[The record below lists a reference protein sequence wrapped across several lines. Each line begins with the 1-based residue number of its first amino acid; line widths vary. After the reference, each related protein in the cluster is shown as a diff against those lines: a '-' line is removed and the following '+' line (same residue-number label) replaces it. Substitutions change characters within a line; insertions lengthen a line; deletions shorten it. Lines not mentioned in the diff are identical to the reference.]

1 MMATHSQEQ
10 ADRWF
15 SRECEFVAG
24 CTNMEHLPV
33 GNLPEIAFAGRSNVG
48 KSSLVNGVTG
58 RKALARTSNTPG
70 HTRQLNFFKLGDALM
85 LVDLPGYGYAK
96 APKDEINAWTMLTRD
111 YLRGRVALRRV
122 YLLIDSRHGIK
133 DTDKQIL
140 DLLDECA
147 TSYQI
152 VLTKCDKLKPAEI
165 EAQIAAVKNAGKK
178 HPAMHPEV
186 LATSSESGLGLT
198 ALRQELLSFLS

>member
-1 MMATHSQEQ
+1 MAAVSQDQ

-15 SRECEFVAG
+15 SCECEFVMG
-24 CTNMEHLPV
+24 CTSMEHLPV
-33 GNLPEIAFAGRSNVG
+33 SELPEIAFAGRSNVG

-70 HTRQLNFFKLGDALM
+70 HTRQLNFFRLGGALM

-96 APKDEINAWTMLTRD
+96 APKDDINAWTMLTRD
-111 YLRGRVALRRV
+111 YLRGRQKLRRV

-133 DTDKQIL
+133 DTDRQIMK
-140 DLLDECA
+140 LLDECA

-165 EAQIAAVKNAGKK
+165 EAQVAAVQEAGKK
-178 HPAMHPEV
+178 HSALHPAV
-186 LATSSESGLGLT
+186 LATSSETGFGLT
-198 ALRQELLSFLS
+198 QLRQELLSFLL